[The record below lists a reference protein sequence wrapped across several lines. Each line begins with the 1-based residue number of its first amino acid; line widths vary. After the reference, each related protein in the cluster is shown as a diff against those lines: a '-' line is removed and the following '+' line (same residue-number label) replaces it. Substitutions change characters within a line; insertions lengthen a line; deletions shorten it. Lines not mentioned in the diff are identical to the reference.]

1 MKDNNADKRN
11 KKDRKKRSLFGRIVV
26 ALLSLLALLGLVAMT
41 LSVLSSYINPSRFV
55 WVYFFG
61 LTFWGI
67 LLFNLVVLM
76 LLLLMWS
83 RKAWIAVIAMLIAL
97 PGIYKSFSTG
107 KSHNGGELRV
117 MAYNILKFHDQFDKN
132 KSNEAVA
139 LDMVKMVKEYDP
151 DVLCM
156 QEFAIC
162 FPNTSRKECINQL
175 GEMMG
180 MPYNYY
186 HNKANFRGNVIFSR
200 YPLSALEE
208 GTSFAKEKEYGA
220 VAQVDA
226 GQYGV
231 FYVLCCHLTSFLLT
245 PQELTVFS
253 ESGNSKEQ
261 VEEYSKSIISKMK
274 KAYERRS
281 KEVEEMLADIPN
293 DGRPIIL
300 CGDFNDTPLS
310 YTYHQIRSA
319 GFVDGFVK
327 TGRGIGHTYAGRLPL
342 LRIDYIW
349 ANEQIQP
356 MSFKRIKY
364 KGSDHYPVILD
375 FNVKHGL

>member
-55 WVYFFG
+55 WVSFFG

>member
-1 MKDNNADKRN
+1 MEKENEKRKTKN
-11 KKDRKKRSLFGRIVV
+11 GKKRSLFGRIVV
-26 ALLSLLALLGLVAMT
+26 ALLSLLALLGFVAMT
-41 LSVLSSYINPSRFV
+41 LSVLSSYVNPSQFV
-55 WVYFFG
+55 WVSFFG

-67 LLFNLVVLM
+67 LIFNLVVLI

-83 RKAWIAVIAMLIAL
+83 RKAWIAVVAMLIAL

-107 KSHNGGELRV
+107 KSYNGGELRV
-117 MAYNILKFHDQFDKN
+117 MAYNIWKFNDQFDKN
-132 KSNEAVA
+132 KTKEAVA

-151 DVLCM
+151 DVLCI

-162 FPNTSRKECINQL
+162 FPKTTRKDCINQL

-180 MPYNYY
+180 MPHTYY
-186 HNKANFRGNVIFSR
+186 HTKANFCGNVIFSR
-200 YPLSALEE
+200 YPLSAIEE
-208 GTSFAKEKEYGA
+208 DTSFAKEKEYGA
-220 VAQVDA
+220 LARVDA
-226 GQYGV
+226 GPYGE

-245 PQELTVFS
+245 KEELTVFS
-253 ESGNSKEQ
+253 ESGKSKEQ

-281 KEVEEMLADIPN
+281 KEVEEMLADIPH

-310 YTYHQIRSA
+310 YTYHQIRNA

-342 LRIDYIW
+342 LRIDYVW

-364 KGSDHYPVILD
+364 KGSDHYPVMLD